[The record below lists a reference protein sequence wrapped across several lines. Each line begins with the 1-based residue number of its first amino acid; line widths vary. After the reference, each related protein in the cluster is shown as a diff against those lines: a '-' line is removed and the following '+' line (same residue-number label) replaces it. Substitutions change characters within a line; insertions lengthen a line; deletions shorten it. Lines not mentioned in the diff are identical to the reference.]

1 VPVTEPTQSRFATL
15 PAPVSLDDTI
25 ALQDTTPPPDPESG
39 RDTDRDFL
47 LRYTP

>member
-1 VPVTEPTQSRFATL
+1 MTEPQTQQSRFAKL
-15 PAPVSLDDTI
+15 PAPVRIDDTVTT
-25 ALQDTTPPPDPESG
+25 QDVQSPSDPESG

>member
-1 VPVTEPTQSRFATL
+1 MAEQTNERFKRLPEPVN
-15 PAPVSLDDTI
+15 LDDTVTT
-25 ALQDTTPPPDPESG
+25 QDTTPAPDPESG